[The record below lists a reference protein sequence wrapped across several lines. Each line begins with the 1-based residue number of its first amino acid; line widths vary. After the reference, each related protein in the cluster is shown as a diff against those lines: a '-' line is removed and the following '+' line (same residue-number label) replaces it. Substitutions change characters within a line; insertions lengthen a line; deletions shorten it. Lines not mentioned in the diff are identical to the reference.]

1 MGKLSVHTIRVPQI
15 QSNPATMPPRYYA
28 TPATMPL
35 LVGPDDFPF
44 KIEKKPA
51 TMPPDKKFFFSKILF
66 FNTLLS
72 YKYEK
77 TLMNNK

>member
-1 MGKLSVHTIRVPQI
+1 MLAAWNNKV

-44 KIEKKPA
+44 KIEKKTRYYATLTPA
-51 TMPPDKKFFFSKILF
+51 TMPPDKKILSKIL
-66 FNTLLS
+66 LLNILL
-72 YKYEK
+72 
-77 TLMNNK
+77 TV

>member
-44 KIEKKPA
+44 KIEKKKPA
-51 TMPPDKKFFFSKILF
+51 TMPPDKKFFFQKFYFS
-66 FNTLLS
+66 TL
-72 YKYEK
+72 Y
-77 TLMNNK
+77 